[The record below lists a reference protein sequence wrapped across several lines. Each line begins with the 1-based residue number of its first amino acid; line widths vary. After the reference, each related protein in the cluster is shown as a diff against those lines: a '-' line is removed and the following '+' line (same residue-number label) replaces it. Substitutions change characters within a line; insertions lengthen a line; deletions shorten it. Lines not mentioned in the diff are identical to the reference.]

1 MTNESCQATAVENQN
16 STRPVVAVASLDGAQ
31 VNQHLGAAERVLIY
45 QPHSEQPGTFL
56 LREIRPAPLRGGG
69 DARWQA
75 LAQLLADCRALLVT
89 AGGAKPRAVI
99 ESHGV
104 QIVLLEGAIETGLR
118 AVYGNQPV
126 PTELRR
132 SCGNCHCGRR

>member
-1 MTNESCQATAVENQN
+1 MTESSLGTAAEHQN
-16 STRPVVAVASLDGAQ
+16 STRPFVAVASLDGAQ
-31 VNQHLGAAERVLIY
+31 VNQHLGAAERVLIC
-45 QPHSEQPGTFL
+45 QLCSRQPGTFL

-75 LAQLLADCRALLVT
+75 LAQLLMDCRALLAT
-89 AGGAKPRAVI
+89 SGGAKPRAML

-104 QIVLLEGAIETGLR
+104 HVVLMEGAIETGLR

-132 SCGNCHCGRR
+132 SCCNCHCGQR